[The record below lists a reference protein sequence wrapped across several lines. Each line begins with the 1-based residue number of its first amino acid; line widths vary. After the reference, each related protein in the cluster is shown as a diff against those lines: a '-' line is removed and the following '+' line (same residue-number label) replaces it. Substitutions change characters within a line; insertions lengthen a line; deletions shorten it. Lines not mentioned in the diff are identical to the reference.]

1 MKTIEK
7 CGAASV
13 SPVSDLLSSLP
24 QGATVI
30 AAAGCRSHN
39 YTKIEMVYSYNDS
52 IHHISFTREGGAL

>member
-1 MKTIEK
+1 MNSIERR
-7 CGAASV
+7 GAV
-13 SPVSDLLSSLP
+13 SAGPVSDLLSSIP

-39 YTKIEMVYSYNDS
+39 YTKIEMVYSHNGS